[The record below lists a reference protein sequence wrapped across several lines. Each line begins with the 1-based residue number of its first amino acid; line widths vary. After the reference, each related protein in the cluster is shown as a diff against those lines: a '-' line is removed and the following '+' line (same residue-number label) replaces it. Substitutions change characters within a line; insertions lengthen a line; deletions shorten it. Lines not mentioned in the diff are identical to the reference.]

1 MVRTRGSSFSSRG
14 ETSTGESSRGESSA
28 QGEGRRRPTASAR
41 RRRVAPIQDDPIAE
55 DRVFEEEA
63 YHAYEGPVHEEAFE
77 APHDDNEEE
86 EHLDVPDIQE
96 EDVGGFPGG
105 PLDASLLTHY
115 VQHDRREILKLI
127 SHGKKINKLGPC
139 TEGIQH
145 IVLNSALMPLTD
157 IFYDYVDKGLL
168 LGFIERWHFE
178 TSSFHVPV
186 GEMSITL
193 DDVSTLLHLP
203 VLGQL
208 CDLEELEFEE
218 TRTTLV
224 ELLGID
230 GGAAGVETED
240 AHGLKVRLS
249 WLREIYVQRCNA
261 CGIYAWSVPTL
272 AHLYDQLGDASLAST
287 KQMAGFLTLFQSW
300 TYEYFPTMGRRRLV
314 SSYDETTPRAARWQ
328 SPRQSSTLAEIRSQL
343 DGLTYSGV
351 VWHPYEGHRGIRPFF
366 GICMYSGW
374 IRISDTLS
382 RHLPER
388 VMRQF
393 GLYQEIP

>member
-1 MVRTRGSSFSSRG
+1 
-14 ETSTGESSRGESSA
+14 
-28 QGEGRRRPTASAR
+28 
-41 RRRVAPIQDDPIAE
+41 
-55 DRVFEEEA
+55 
-63 YHAYEGPVHEEAFE
+63 
-77 APHDDNEEE
+77 
-86 EHLDVPDIQE
+86 
-96 EDVGGFPGG
+96 
-105 PLDASLLTHY
+105 
-115 VQHDRREILKLI
+115 
-127 SHGKKINKLGPC
+127 
-139 TEGIQH
+139 
-145 IVLNSALMPLTD
+145 MPLTD

-272 AHLYDQLGDASLAST
+272 AHLYDQLGG
-287 KQMAGFLTLFQSW
+287 MRSW

-314 SSYDETTPRAARWQ
+314 SSYDETTPRAARC
-328 SPRQSSTLAEIRSQL
+328 RALGRVRLLRRFGRQL

-366 GICMYSGW
+366 GIGMYS
-374 IRISDTLS
+374 D
-382 RHLPER
+382 
-388 VMRQF
+388 
-393 GLYQEIP
+393 GLD